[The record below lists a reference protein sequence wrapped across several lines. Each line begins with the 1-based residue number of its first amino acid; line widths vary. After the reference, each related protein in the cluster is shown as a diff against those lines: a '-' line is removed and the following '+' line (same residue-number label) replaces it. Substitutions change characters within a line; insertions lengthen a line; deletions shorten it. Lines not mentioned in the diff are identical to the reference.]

1 MEKPYINRVSLF
13 KMPNIIIPYKPRALQ
28 KILHKEI
35 DRHRFSVLV
44 LHRRAGKTV
53 AMINHMLKDA
63 LTTTKPNSRYV
74 FLSPTF
80 KQGKL
85 TAWDYI
91 KNFAGKI
98 PNTKFNESELRCD
111 LPNGS
116 RITILGAEND
126 QAIRGISLDGCVFD
140 ETQSIKPT
148 IFPEIIRPALADRK
162 GWCVF
167 IGTPK
172 GRNYFH
178 SLYQKAQES
187 KDWYS
192 CIFKASETKILDN
205 EELKAAQ
212 DVMSKDLYEQE
223 FECSFQAAITG
234 SYYGTIIEDLTKEG
248 RIGDVP
254 YDDNLDV
261 ETWWDIGL
269 NDSTSIWF
277 VQRHKGEIRLIDYY
291 ENSGFGLD
299 HYVDVLNN
307 KPYSEDYSTHVAPH
321 DIKVREIG
329 NFGKSRLESA
339 LELGIAFEVAPK
351 ISVEDGIEAVRKNLI
366 NCWFDKSKCGT
377 ALEYLKAYQKR
388 YDDKNQCFR
397 NKPLHNFASHCADS
411 FRTGIVG
418 QGLAISNWKKEVPI
432 NTNYIV

>member
-1 MEKPYINRVSLF
+1 
-13 KMPNIIIPYKPRALQ
+13 MPNIVIPYKPRELQ
-28 KILHKEI
+28 NFLHKKI
-35 DRHRFSVLV
+35 DKHRFNVLV

-53 AMINHMLKDA
+53 MMINHMLRSA
-63 LTTTKPNSRYV
+63 LMNPLPNSRYA

-80 KQGKL
+80 KQGKA

-91 KNFAGKI
+91 KTYAGKI
-98 PNTKFNESELRCD
+98 PGTKFNESELRCD
-111 LPNGS
+111 LPNGA

-126 QAIRGISLDGCVFD
+126 QALRGIFLDGCVFD

-172 GRNYFH
+172 GRNYFYE
-178 SLYQKAQES
+178 LYEQAKEN
-187 KDWYS
+187 KDWFS
-192 CIFKASETKILDN
+192 CVFKASDTKILDD

-212 DVMSKDLYEQE
+212 EVMSKDLYEQE

-234 SYYGTIIEDLTKEG
+234 SYYGHIIESLAKEG
-248 RIGDVP
+248 RVGDVP

-261 ETWWDIGL
+261 ETWWDLGL

-277 VQRHKGEIRLIDYY
+277 AQRYKGEIRLIDYY

-299 HYVDVLNN
+299 HYIDIIDQ
-307 KPYSEDYSTHVAPH
+307 KGYDYSKHIAPH
-321 DIKVREIG
+321 DIKVRELG
-329 NFGKSRLESA
+329 NMGKSRLESA

-351 ISVEDGIEAVRKNLI
+351 VSIEDGIEAVRKQLP
-366 NCWFDKSKCGT
+366 NCWFDKNKCKT
-377 ALEYLKAYQKR
+377 AIEYLKAYQKR
-388 YDDKNQCFR
+388 WDDKNQCFR

-418 QGLAISNWKKEVPI
+418 QGVEISDWKKEVPI
-432 NTNYIV
+432 NTNYII

>member
-1 MEKPYINRVSLF
+1 
-13 KMPNIIIPYKPRALQ
+13 MPNIVIPYKPRELQ
-28 KILHKEI
+28 NFLHKKI
-35 DRHRFSVLV
+35 DKHRFNVLV

-53 AMINHMLKDA
+53 MMINHMLRSA
-63 LTTTKPNSRYV
+63 LMNPLPNSRYA

-80 KQGKL
+80 KQGKA

-91 KNFAGKI
+91 KTYAGKI
-98 PNTKFNESELRCD
+98 PGTKFNESELRCD
-111 LPNGS
+111 LPNGA

-126 QAIRGISLDGCVFD
+126 QALRGIFLDGCVFD

-172 GRNYFH
+172 GRNYFYE
-178 SLYQKAQES
+178 LYEQAKEN

-192 CIFKASETKILDN
+192 CVFKASDTKILDD

-212 DVMSKDLYEQE
+212 EVMSKDLYEQE

-234 SYYGTIIEDLTKEG
+234 SYYGHIIESLAKEG
-248 RIGDVP
+248 RVGDVP

-261 ETWWDIGL
+261 ETWWDLGL

-277 VQRHKGEIRLIDYY
+277 AQRYKGEIRLIDYY

-299 HYVDVLNN
+299 HYIDIIDQ
-307 KPYSEDYSTHVAPH
+307 KGYDYSKHIAPH
-321 DIKVREIG
+321 DIKVRELG
-329 NFGKSRLESA
+329 NMGKSRLESA

-351 ISVEDGIEAVRKNLI
+351 VSIEDGIEAVRKELT
-366 NCWFDKSKCGT
+366 NCWFDKTKCKT
-377 ALEYLKAYQKR
+377 AIEYLKAYQKR
-388 YDDKNQCFR
+388 WDDKNQCFR

-418 QGLAISNWKKEVPI
+418 QGVEISDWKKEVPI
-432 NTNYIV
+432 NTNYII

>member
-1 MEKPYINRVSLF
+1 MEKHCIRGGFVL
-13 KMPNIIIPYKPRALQ
+13 KMPNITIPYRPRELQ
-28 KILHKEI
+28 NFLHKKI
-35 DRHRFSVLV
+35 DMHRFNVLV

-63 LTTTKPNSRYV
+63 LTNPLPNSRYV
-74 FLSPTF
+74 FLAPTF

-91 KNFAGKI
+91 KTYAGKI
-98 PNTKFNESELRCD
+98 PNVKFNESELRCD

-172 GRNYFH
+172 GRNYFYQ
-178 SLYQKAQES
+178 LYQNAKET

-192 CIFKASETKILDN
+192 CVFKASETKILDD
-205 EELKAAQ
+205 EELNAAKG
-212 DVMSKDLYEQE
+212 VMSKDLYDQE
-223 FECSFQAAITG
+223 FECSFNAAITG
-234 SYYGTIIEDLTKEG
+234 SYFGSIIDGLAKEG

-254 YDDNLDV
+254 FDDNLDV
-261 ETWWDIGL
+261 ETWWDLGL

-277 VQRHKGEIRLIDYY
+277 VQKHKGEIRLIDYY

-299 HYVDVLNN
+299 HYIDVLNN
-307 KPYSEDYSTHVAPH
+307 KPYSEDYSKHIAPH
-321 DIKVREIG
+321 DIKVRELG
-329 NFGKSRLESA
+329 NFGKSRLDSA
-339 LELGIAFEVAPK
+339 LELGISFEVAPK
-351 ISVEDGIEAVRKNLI
+351 VSVEDGIEAVRKNLQ
-366 NCWFDKSKCGT
+366 NCWFDKSRCGT
-377 ALEYLKAYQKR
+377 AVEYLKAYQKR
-388 YDDKNQCFR
+388 YDDKNQTFR
-397 NKPLHNFASHCADS
+397 NKPLHNYASHCADS

-418 QGLAISNWKKEVPI
+418 QGLQTSNWKKEVPI
-432 NTNYIV
+432 ETNYIV

>member
-1 MEKPYINRVSLF
+1 
-13 KMPNIIIPYKPRALQ
+13 MPNIVIPYKPRELQ
-28 KILHKEI
+28 NFLHKKI
-35 DRHRFSVLV
+35 DKHRFNVLV

-53 AMINHMLKDA
+53 MMINHMLRSA
-63 LTTTKPNSRYV
+63 LMNPLPNSRYA

-80 KQGKL
+80 KQGKA

-91 KNFAGKI
+91 KTYAGKI
-98 PNTKFNESELRCD
+98 PGTKFNESELRCD
-111 LPNGS
+111 LPNGA

-126 QAIRGISLDGCVFD
+126 QALRGIFLDGCVFD

-172 GRNYFH
+172 GRNYFYE
-178 SLYQKAQES
+178 LYEQAKEN
-187 KDWYS
+187 KDWFS
-192 CIFKASETKILDN
+192 CVFKASDTKILDD

-212 DVMSKDLYEQE
+212 EVMSKDLYEQE

-234 SYYGTIIEDLTKEG
+234 SYYGHIIESLAKEG
-248 RIGDVP
+248 RVGDVP

-261 ETWWDIGL
+261 ETWWDLGL

-277 VQRHKGEIRLIDYY
+277 AQRYKGEIRLIDYY

-299 HYVDVLNN
+299 HYIDIIDQ
-307 KPYSEDYSTHVAPH
+307 KGYDYSKHIAPH
-321 DIKVREIG
+321 DIKVRELG
-329 NFGKSRLESA
+329 NMGKSRLESA

-351 ISVEDGIEAVRKNLI
+351 VSIEDGIEAVRKQLP
-366 NCWFDKSKCGT
+366 NCWFDKNKCKT
-377 ALEYLKAYQKR
+377 AIEYLKAYQKR
-388 YDDKNQCFR
+388 WDDKNQCFR

-418 QGLAISNWKKEVPI
+418 QGVEISDWKKEVPI

>member
-1 MEKPYINRVSLF
+1 
-13 KMPNIIIPYKPRALQ
+13 MPNIIIPYKPRELQ

-35 DRHRFSVLV
+35 DKHRFSVLV

-172 GRNYFH
+172 GQNYFY
-178 SLYQKAQES
+178 SLYEKAKES

-192 CIFKASETKILDN
+192 CVFKASETKILDE

-212 DVMSKDLYEQE
+212 DVMSKDLYQQE

-351 ISVEDGIEAVRKNLI
+351 ISIEDGIEAVRKALI
-366 NCWFDKSKCGT
+366 NCWFDKNNCQK
-377 ALEYLKAYQKR
+377 AIEILKAYQKR
-388 YDDKNQCFR
+388 WDDKNQCFR
-397 NKPLHNFASHCADS
+397 NKPMHNFASHGADS

-418 QGLAISNWKKEVPI
+418 EGVEISDWKTQVPV